1 MAEFNIRSESID
13 VEQIMRQIRTRIQE
27 KRGVDYT
34 EEQIRELASV
44 RLEKFLDPKNLRSD
58 LIEQFRRSREAARND
73 PGAIRPPYEFS
84 DETLFASHR
93 TLLRVIRRLLNP
105 VLKLFFN
112 PNTLNQVLHAQAQFN
127 VDMLQRRN
135 DWHVLYYEV
144 LHNLVLETTRSGIEV
159 KNMKMRLEALSSRLE
174 FSERRVRALEGV
186 VQYRPEIVRTRDR
199 DRDRHRERAPQEP
212 GQGSSEIAMAGT
224 QANGTVPSGDQG
236 VSGVPADPSTRRR
249 RRRRRGRRGPGLT
262 PVAPG
267 NQESSAPPADREPSD
282 IVANDADAMVGD
294 EVFDDA
300 DEGEELA
307 QASEPPQTPDE
318 SDADEPGPLPP
329 HDPERQ

>member
-1 MAEFNIRSESID
+1 MADFNIRSESID
-13 VEQIMRQIRTRIQE
+13 VEQIMLQIRTRIRE

-34 EEQIRELASV
+34 EDQIRELASV

-58 LIEQFRRSREAARND
+58 LIEQFRRSREITRND
-73 PGAIRPPYEFS
+73 PGAIRPPYEFT

-93 TLLRVIRRLLNP
+93 TILRVIRRLLNP

-127 VDMLQRRN
+127 VDTLQRRN

-186 VQYRPEIVRTRDR
+186 VQYRPEVVRSRDRERDR
-199 DRDRHRERAPQEP
+199 DRQRERPAP
-212 GQGSSEIAMAGT
+212 
-224 QANGTVPSGDQG
+224 G
-236 VSGVPADPSTRRR
+236 VSSGEGAVDLASGGASLADAVPGAADQVGPNTPADPATRRR
-249 RRRRRGRRGPGLT
+249 RRRRRGRRGPGLA
-262 PVAPG
+262 PVGVAVPEGTAAPVD
-267 NQESSAPPADREPSD
+267 QQPLDS
-282 IVANDADAMVGD
+282 ITGD
-294 EVFDDA
+294 ESFDDG
-300 DEGEELA
+300 DEPEMEGQPATELSA
-307 QASEPPQTPDE
+307 A
-318 SDADEPGPLPP
+318 ADEPTADQPDTLEPN
-329 HDPERQ
+329 DPDRQ